1 MKSTRALKA
10 TGLVLIAVV
19 LGLLAVQ
26 GSYAVWNKS
35 VSATAGT
42 VQAADFQVSLTDIA
56 SQRQTD
62 MTLADGTAATL
73 ALSTTP
79 IGTVIPGQSSYAAVQ
94 LGNKSDAGGD
104 FTILATTAAPVI
116 TNGAGSQLAQY
127 LELKVVAAPSM
138 AQCNAETFNAGPAN
152 SGTAEINIP
161 KTGTGA
167 FCFQVTLAANMPAAL
182 SGQTATVAVPIT
194 VTQI

>member
-10 TGLVLIAVV
+10 TGLVLVAVV

-35 VSATAGT
+35 ISANAGT
-42 VQAADFQVSLTDIA
+42 VQAADFRVSLTDIG
-56 SQRQTD
+56 SGRDTN

-73 ALSTTP
+73 SLSTTP
-79 IGTVIPGQSSYAAVQ
+79 IGNVIPGQSTYAGVQ
-94 LGNKSDAGGD
+94 LGNKTDAGGD
-104 FTILATTAAPVI
+104 FTVLATTAAPII

-127 LELKVVAAPSM
+127 LQLKVVAAPSL
-138 AQCNAETFNAGPAN
+138 AQCNAATFNASPAS
-152 SGTAEINIP
+152 SGTAQTKIP

-182 SGQTATVAVPIT
+182 AGQTAAVAVPIT